1 MMGDLPIGTTQNSSY
16 WQLFPHIHGT
26 DAFFGAILERK
37 AAT

>member
-1 MMGDLPIGTTQNSSY
+1 MGELPIGTTQKSSY